1 LIKRH
6 AGSGYRY
13 TRSKTQ
19 YLSKDEQWAR
29 SYAQWIA
36 IRSKD
41 TVLLDQVKKITLS
54 TNPAAS
60 ASQWV
65 EADFE
70 PIAAAMDLIFKT
82 LGWLK

>member
-1 LIKRH
+1 
-6 AGSGYRY
+6 
-13 TRSKTQ
+13 
-19 YLSKDEQWAR
+19 LSKDEQWAR

-36 IRSKD
+36 TRSKNSE
-41 TVLLDQVKKITLS
+41 LLDQVKKITQK
-54 TNPAAS
+54 TDAPAYN

-70 PIAAAMDLIFKT
+70 PIAEAIDIIFKT